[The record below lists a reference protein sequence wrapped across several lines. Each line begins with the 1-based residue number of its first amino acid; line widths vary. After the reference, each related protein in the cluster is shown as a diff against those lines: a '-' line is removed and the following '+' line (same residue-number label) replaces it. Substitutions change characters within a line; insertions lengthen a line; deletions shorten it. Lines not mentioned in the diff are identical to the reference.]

1 MCKKAADAY
10 ILALELFADWFVTP
24 KHLDYLLFF
33 NRLNTEYDY
42 RDSVDDPDG
51 YSNGD
56 SDYIKNLKL
65 VSWFNK
71 YDQSKE

>member
-33 NRLNTEYDY
+33 IRLNTEYDY

-51 YSNGD
+51 YSNDD
-56 SDYIKNLKL
+56 SDYIKKLKL

-71 YDQSKE
+71 YNQCKE